1 MEPLSPASSPVRPR
15 LESQGGDGTPTAAR
29 GGGGVRRGWESED
42 AEAHIVDA
50 LDAAAEMT
58 DTEGESEEGSAG
70 SSRRVSLSL
79 DGDDAADVDAAVAGS
94 GAGGSAAP
102 LGEEGEATAPIP
114 TGGRRARVGS
124 QSSDG
129 AQTASMCGGTPPEP
143 GPYASEGYRPV
154 AESEGPDGTMH
165 IGRVETYGSFD
176 ASEPLHE
183 QRVGGG
189 NGPLLPPSLS
199 DVHTSGSDAAA
210 KADAEGEEGEVDEVK
225 GSGAPEGAERGGAAA
240 AQHKQGGA
248 SPGRDALIVFHER
261 WKTKEAR
268 IRLSSP
274 FGRMAGWRLVPFI
287 VKSHDDLR
295 QEQIAAQL
303 LKQFTDIFKEEKV
316 GVWMRPYEIVAT
328 STDAGLVEA
337 IPDTISIDALRRT
350 HPACPSLDEFYRSHF
365 ANMPGGIA
373 RAKRNFVRSLAAYS
387 IVCYLLQVRLTHSL
401 PFPLAPRPDRLSTS
415 LLLAQIKD
423 RHNGNILV
431 DADGHILHIDFGF
444 LFTSSPGGNMQFER
458 APFKLTTEYIDLLGG
473 PRSRMFRRFRAL
485 CIRAFLA
492 ARKARIAL
500 ALPAPLCRSH

>member
-1 MEPLSPASSPVRPR
+1 MGTEGASSTPGLARAGEEETARV
-15 LESQGGDGTPTAAR
+15 GGDSA
-29 GGGGVRRGWESED
+29 E

-58 DTEGESEEGSAG
+58 DTEGESEEGSVG
-70 SSRRVSLSL
+70 STRRRSGSAV
-79 DGDDAADVDAAVAGS
+79 DDAGEADAATATV
-94 GAGGSAAP
+94 GASVGRSMAP
-102 LGEEGEATAPIP
+102 LGTDADAGATAPLP
-114 TGGRRARVGS
+114 VNTRARVGS

-129 AQTASMCGGTPPEP
+129 AKTASMCGGTPPEP

-154 AESEGPDGTMH
+154 AESEGGEGPVRT
-165 IGRVETYGSFD
+165 GRVETYGSLD
-176 ASEPLHE
+176 ASEPLHSH
-183 QRVGGG
+183 RAA
-189 NGPLLPPSLS
+189 
-199 DVHTSGSDAAA
+199 GSDAPVPPPTLDSPAPEPDAVA
-210 KADAEGEEGEVDEVK
+210 KGDASAEVK
-225 GSGAPEGAERGGAAA
+225 GSGEAAERKSAAPKATAGEGGN
-240 AQHKQGGA
+240 GNGA
-248 SPGRDALIVFHER
+248 RDALIVFRER
-261 WKTKEAR
+261 WRSKEAR

-274 FGRMAGWRLVPFI
+274 FGRLAGWRLVPFI

-303 LKQFTDIFKEEKV
+303 LKQFADIFKAEKV
-316 GVWMRPYEIVAT
+316 GVWMRPYEILAT

-365 ANMPGGIA
+365 ANIPGGIA

-387 IVCYLLQVRLTHSL
+387 IVCYLLQVRRASLAPPLSL
-401 PFPLAPRPDRLSTS
+401 PGLCALTGPAP
-415 LLLAQIKD
+415 AQIKD

-492 ARKARIAL
+492 ARKARTV
-500 ALPAPLCRSH
+500 LPGGNPRSTAAAP